1 MMKPVRFATI
11 GINHNH
17 IYGQTNCLL
26 NAGAELV
33 GFHAIEDD
41 LARDYAGKYPGVA
54 RVDDKRTLIDDPSI
68 DLIISAAIPDERAG
82 IAIDAMRA
90 GKDVMVDKPGMVTL
104 SQLEE
109 VKKVQAET
117 GRIFSVLYS
126 EHFENR
132 ATVKAGEL
140 IAAGAIGKVV
150 STAGFG
156 PHRLRASTR
165 PEWFFERQRYG
176 GILVDIASH
185 QCEQFLFFTNANTAD
200 IRSATVAN
208 RANPQWPGLQDSGD
222 IHLSTKDADGFIRVD
237 WFTPEGLPSWGDGR
251 LFITGTQGTI
261 EIRKNVDVAGR
272 DGGNHLFLTDKTG
285 VQYIDCSDVAL
296 PYGPQLLDDIR
307 NRTETAMPQARCFA
321 AMELA
326 LSAQHMAE
334 GRTHG

>member
-1 MMKPVRFATI
+1 MKPVRFATI

-17 IYGQTNCLL
+17 IFGQTNCLL

-41 LARDYAGKYPGVA
+41 LAKEYAETFSGVQ
-54 RVDDKRTLIDDPSI
+54 RVDDKRRLLDDPSI
-68 DLIISAAIPDERAG
+68 DLIISAAIPDERAPL
-82 IAIDAMRA
+82 AIDAMRA

-104 SQLEE
+104 AQLDE
-109 VKKVQAET
+109 VRKVQGET

-165 PEWFFERQRYG
+165 PDWFFERQRYG

-185 QCEQFLFFTNANTAD
+185 QCEQFLFFTNSDTAD
-200 IRSATVAN
+200 ILSAKVSN
-208 RANPQWPGLQDSGD
+208 RANPQSPGLQDSGD
-222 IHLSTKDADGFIRVD
+222 IHLSTRDADGFIRVD
-237 WFTPEGLPSWGDGR
+237 WFTPDGLPSWGDGR
-251 LFITGTQGTI
+251 LFITGTEGAI
-261 EIRKNVDVAGR
+261 EIRKNVDIAGR

-285 VQYIDCSDVAL
+285 VRHFDCADVPL

-307 NRTETAMPQARCFA
+307 DRTQTAMPQARCFA
-321 AMELA
+321 AMEIA
-326 LSAQHMAE
+326 LKAQQIAE
-334 GRTHG
+334 GRQNG

>member
-1 MMKPVRFATI
+1 MKSVRFATI

-17 IYGQTNCLL
+17 IFGQTNCLL

-41 LARDYAGKYPGVA
+41 LANEYAEAFSGVE
-54 RVDDKRTLIDDPSI
+54 RIDDKRRLLDDPSI
-68 DLIISAAIPDERAG
+68 DLIITAAIPDERAPL
-82 IAIDAMRA
+82 AIEAMRA
-90 GKDVMVDKPGMVTL
+90 GKDVMTDKPGMVTFA
-104 SQLEE
+104 QLEE

-165 PEWFFERQRYG
+165 PDWFFERARYG

-185 QCEQFLFFTNANTAD
+185 QCEQFLFFTNSDKAD
-200 IRSATVAN
+200 ILSAKVSN
-208 RANPQWPGLQDSGD
+208 RGNPQLPGLQDSGD
-222 IHLSTKDADGFIRVD
+222 IHLCTKDADGFIRVD
-237 WFTPEGLPSWGDGR
+237 WFTPDGLPSWGDGR
-251 LFITGTQGTI
+251 LFITGTEGAI
-261 EIRKNVDVAGR
+261 EIRKNVDIAGR
-272 DGGNHLFLTDKTG
+272 DGGNHLFLTDKKG
-285 VQYIDCSDVAL
+285 VQHIDCADVAL
-296 PYGPQLLDDIR
+296 RYGPQLLSDIR

-321 AMELA
+321 AMEIA
-326 LSAQHMAE
+326 LKAQQIAE
-334 GRTHG
+334 GRQHD

>member
-1 MMKPVRFATI
+1 MKPVRFATI

-17 IYGQTNCLL
+17 IFGQTNCLL

-41 LARDYAGKYPGVA
+41 LAKEYAETFSGVQ
-54 RVDDKRTLIDDPSI
+54 RVDDKRRLLDDPSI
-68 DLIISAAIPDERAG
+68 DLIISAAIPDERAPL
-82 IAIDAMRA
+82 AIDAMRA

-104 SQLEE
+104 AQLDE

-165 PEWFFERQRYG
+165 PDWFFERQRYG

-185 QCEQFLFFTNANTAD
+185 QCEQFLFFTNSDAAD
-200 IRSATVAN
+200 ILSAKVSN
-208 RANPQWPGLQDSGD
+208 RANPQSPGLQDSGD

-237 WFTPEGLPSWGDGR
+237 WFTPDGLPSWGDGR
-251 LFITGTQGTI
+251 LFITGTEGAV
-261 EIRKNVDVAGR
+261 EIRKNVDIAGR

-285 VQYIDCSDVAL
+285 VRHFDCADVPL

-307 NRTETAMPQARCFA
+307 NRTQTAMPQARCFA
-321 AMELA
+321 AMEIA
-326 LSAQHMAE
+326 LKAQQIAE
-334 GRTHG
+334 GRQNG